1 VVAPFWRWSN
11 GKRNVVSIKG
21 ADQLTTTKTL
31 LFFSQT
37 KVWGTPPGERGW
49 PPPWGMGIKKRVIK
63 KVLIKFDIIKLE
75 VRINEILI

>member
-11 GKRNVVSIKG
+11 GKRNVVSIKE
-21 ADQLTTTKTL
+21 LTNSLQPRPSCSFPNQSLGNATRR
-31 LFFSQT
+31 
-37 KVWGTPPGERGW
+37 GGW
-49 PPPWGMGIKKRVIK
+49 PPLGYGGIKRVIK